1 MLRFCLRTSLLIFA
15 TVLFIAPVSAMMIKL
30 KIVNKST
37 EALNSFTVTL
47 RGSAVA
53 SSPNRLGS
61 TLAIGATS
69 PLLSFD
75 PGGTACVF
83 DLTFTTASAKVTNQ
97 PDVDLCQTDAL
108 VFQ

>member
-1 MLRFCLRTSLLIFA
+1 MLRFYLRISLLMSA
-15 TVLFIAPVSAMMIKL
+15 THFLIAPASATMIKL
-30 KIVNKST
+30 KIVNKSA

-47 RGSAVA
+47 RGETPT

-61 TLAIGATS
+61 ALAIGATS

-75 PGGTACVF
+75 PGGTNCVF
-83 DLTFTTASAKVTNQ
+83 DLTFTTASAKVTKQ